1 MYFLLCTLSVV
12 CHPPPFLN
20 EIVSLCVCVCVC
32 ERERERERERKTNH
46 INLFMKILTFLAI
59 EQMLE

>member
-1 MYFLLCTLSVV
+1 MYFLLCTLSVL
-12 CHPPPFLN
+12 CHPPLLN
-20 EIVSLCVCVCVC
+20 EIVSLCV
-32 ERERERERERKTNH
+32 RERERETNH

>member
-32 ERERERERERKTNH
+32 VREREREREKDQSYQPFYED
-46 INLFMKILTFLAI
+46 INLSCY
-59 EQMLE
+59 

>member
-12 CHPPPFLN
+12 CHPSPFLN

-32 ERERERERERKTNH
+32 VCEREREREKDQSYQPFYED
-46 INLFMKILTFLAI
+46 INLSCY
-59 EQMLE
+59 